1 MTYVVKSLRIFCAL
15 ITGFLIG
22 FAFVKKTFLFNTKV
36 INEFMKIIQILKR
49 GKNL

>member
-22 FAFVKKTFLFNTKV
+22 FAFVENTFLLKTKV
-36 INEFMKIIQILKR
+36 INEPIKFIQIFKR